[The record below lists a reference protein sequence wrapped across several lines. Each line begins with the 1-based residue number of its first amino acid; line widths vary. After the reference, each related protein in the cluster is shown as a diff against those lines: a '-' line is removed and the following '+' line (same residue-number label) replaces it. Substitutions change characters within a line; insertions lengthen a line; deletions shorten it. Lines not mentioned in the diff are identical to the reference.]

1 MIIQAIQTLNHF
13 VKNKEFTKILDILI
27 KNYIDNLMNLI
38 TEIQNI
44 HFFDFLLEISKTYEI
59 DGFLLKLIKSLI
71 SRILIEAKV
80 YERKKK
86 NQNIQNFVLVK
97 SFNIIKTITE
107 KEKYVIKYLVI
118 ISFLFRMKSR
128 KSFSLF

>member
-59 DGFLLKLIKSLI
+59 DGFLLKLIKSLV

-107 KEKYVIKYLVI
+107 KEKYVIKYLV
-118 ISFLFRMKSR
+118 M
-128 KSFSLF
+128 